1 MAAFAANQ
9 LWCTVYRGVPGLAS
23 AVPLHSRGM
32 LGILAALLLQT
43 TPPPLA
49 IEHRLARA
57 LGLSVGDTVR
67 VRQEPGAP
75 GLLMVVGAIYEPRS
89 DPATV
94 LRNEF
99 HVRFHLSDLAGLLGA
114 PDRIDRAGV
123 SLRPGVEPDSAA
135 RRLDRLA
142 VGFRVRPSAEIA
154 SESSRTFLVVSRFH
168 RAIGV
173 ISIVA
178 SAIFLLCIMLLKV
191 EERRLDAAVMRMIGV
206 RRRTVFTALLLEAC
220 LVALLGAALGIG
232 LASLSTAVINV
243 YYGHRFETEL
253 RFALLTPG
261 ITLFGAVLSLL
272 LGLLAGGIAAARLVR
287 TRPLVLWRRG

>member
-1 MAAFAANQ
+1 M
-9 LWCTVYRGVPGLAS
+9 VS
-23 AVPLHSRGM
+23 
-32 LGILAALLLQT
+32 LLLVLAIQGS
-43 TPPPLA
+43 PPPFVA
-49 IEHRLARA
+49 IEQRLARA
-57 LGLSVGDTVR
+57 LELSVGDTVR

-75 GLLMVVGAIYEPRS
+75 GLLMVVEAIYEPRS

-99 HVRFHLSDLAGLLGA
+99 HARFHLSDLAALLGA

-123 SLRPGVEPDSAA
+123 SLQPGVDPDSAA

-178 SAIFLLCIMLLKV
+178 SAVFLLCIMLLKV

-206 RRRTVFTALLLEAC
+206 RRRTVFAALLFEAC

-232 LASLSTAVINV
+232 LASVSTAVINA
-243 YYGHRFETEL
+243 YYGHRFDTDL

>member
-1 MAAFAANQ
+1 M
-9 LWCTVYRGVPGLAS
+9 LLALS
-23 AVPLHSRGM
+23 
-32 LGILAALLLQT
+32 LQGS
-43 TPPPLA
+43 PAPEVA
-49 IEHRLARA
+49 IEQRLARA
-57 LGLSVGDTVR
+57 LHLGIGDTVR
-67 VRQEPGAP
+67 IGREPGAS
-75 GLLMVVGAIYEPRS
+75 GLLMVIGAIYEPRA

-94 LRNEF
+94 LRNEY
-99 HVRFHLSDLAGLLGA
+99 HARFHLPDLAGLLGV

-123 SLRPGVEPDSAA
+123 RLAPGVDPDSAA
-135 RRLDRLA
+135 RRLERLA

-206 RRRTVFTALLLEAC
+206 RRRTVFAALLLEAC
-220 LVALLGAALGIG
+220 FVAILGAALGIG
-232 LASLSTAVINV
+232 LASLSTAVVNA
-243 YYGHRFETEL
+243 YYGHRFETDL

-261 ITLFGAVLSLL
+261 ITLFGALLSLV
-272 LGLLAGGIAAARLVR
+272 LGVLAGGIAAARLVR
-287 TRPLVLWRRG
+287 TRPLLLWRRG

>member
-1 MAAFAANQ
+1 M
-9 LWCTVYRGVPGLAS
+9 S
-23 AVPLHSRGM
+23 S
-32 LGILAALLLQT
+32 LLLVLSLQGS
-43 TPPPLA
+43 PPPGVA
-49 IEHRLARA
+49 IEQRLARE
-57 LGLSVGDTVR
+57 LHLEIGDTVR
-67 VRQEPGAP
+67 VRAEPGTP
-75 GLLMVVGAIYEPRS
+75 GLLMLVGAIYQPRS

-99 HVRFHLSDLAGLLGA
+99 HARFHLSDLAALLGA
-114 PDRIDRAGV
+114 PDRMDRAGV
-123 SLRPGVEPDSAA
+123 SLQPGVDPDSAA

-206 RRRTVFTALLLEAC
+206 RRRTVFAALLLEAC

-232 LASLSTAVINV
+232 LASVSTAIINA
-243 YYGHRFETEL
+243 YYGHRFETDL

>member
-1 MAAFAANQ
+1 
-9 LWCTVYRGVPGLAS
+9 
-23 AVPLHSRGM
+23 M

-43 TPPPLA
+43 PPPPLA

-57 LGLSVGDTVR
+57 LALSVGDTVR
-67 VRQEPGAP
+67 VRQEPDAP
-75 GLLMVVGAIYEPRS
+75 GQLMVVGAIYAPRA

-99 HVRFHLSDLAGLLGA
+99 HVRFHLPDLAGLLGA
-114 PDRIDRAGV
+114 RDRIDRVGV
-123 SLRPGVEPDSAA
+123 SLVPGVEPDSAA

-206 RRRTVFTALLLEAC
+206 RRRTVFTALLLEAS

-232 LASLSTAVINV
+232 LASLSSVVVNA
-243 YYGHRFETEL
+243 YYGHRFETDL

>member
-1 MAAFAANQ
+1 M
-9 LWCTVYRGVPGLAS
+9 VS
-23 AVPLHSRGM
+23 
-32 LGILAALLLQT
+32 LLCL
-43 TPPPLA
+43 LA
-49 IEHRLARA
+49 IQESPAAPVAIEQRLARE
-57 LGLSVGDTVR
+57 LQLRIGDTVR
-67 VRQEPGAP
+67 VRAEPGRP

-99 HVRFHLSDLAGLLGA
+99 HARFHLPDLADLLGA

-123 SLRPGVEPDSAA
+123 SLRIGIDPDSAA

-154 SESSRTFLVVSRFH
+154 TESSRTFLVVSRFH

-191 EERRLDAAVMRMIGV
+191 EERRLDAAVMRMIGI
-206 RRRTVFTALLLEAC
+206 RRRTVFSALLLEAC
-220 LVALLGAALGIG
+220 LVALIGAALGIG
-232 LASLSTAVINV
+232 LASASTAVINA
-243 YYGHRFETEL
+243 YYGHRFETDL
-253 RFALLTPG
+253 RFSLLTPG
-261 ITLFGAVLSLL
+261 IILFGAGLSLL
-272 LGLLAGGIAAARLVR
+272 LGVLAGGLAAARLVR
-287 TRPLVLWRRG
+287 TRPLVLWRRA